1 MNIRIGYSLYGYY
14 RFEIWMVDKT
24 KKEERMKKIIK
35 KLMRKKIQR
44 NIKMKE
50 MRTIQK
56 KEGEGEIDVKVSK

>member
-1 MNIRIGYSLYGYY
+1 
-14 RFEIWMVDKT
+14 MVDKT
-24 KKEERMKKIIK
+24 KKEEKMKKIIK
-35 KLMRKKIQR
+35 KLTRKKIER